1 MLILWGLGTFI
12 VGSVP
17 WGYVVAHLR
26 YQTDIRQ
33 HGSQNIGATNVART
47 LGIKAGIFV
56 LILDALKG
64 IAAVGITGA
73 VFPGHPWMT
82 AIAGFVAIVGHVFS
96 PFLRFRGGKGIA
108 TGLGA
113 VVMLSPLAALVA
125 VLAFALTVGIT
136 RIVSLASLA
145 GIVGV
150 MVCMALVSPHVYV
163 WGFAVPAVLLT
174 IWAHRKNWGRLI
186 KGEEPRFGKS

>member
-56 LILDALKG
+56 LILDAIKIPPPPG
-64 IAAVGITGA
+64 SGSIAHSYRNYAC
-73 VFPGHPWMT
+73 
-82 AIAGFVAIVGHVFS
+82 S
-96 PFLRFRGGKGIA
+96 
-108 TGLGA
+108 
-113 VVMLSPLAALVA
+113 
-125 VLAFALTVGIT
+125 
-136 RIVSLASLA
+136 
-145 GIVGV
+145 
-150 MVCMALVSPHVYV
+150 
-163 WGFAVPAVLLT
+163 WG
-174 IWAHRKNWGRLI
+174 
-186 KGEEPRFGKS
+186 